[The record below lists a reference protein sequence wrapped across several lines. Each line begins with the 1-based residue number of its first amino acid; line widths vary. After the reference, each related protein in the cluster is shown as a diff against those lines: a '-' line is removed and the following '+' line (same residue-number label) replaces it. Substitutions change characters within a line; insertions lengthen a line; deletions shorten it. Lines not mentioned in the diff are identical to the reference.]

1 MRQLAPQRSQGAVDV
16 LPAGAGLSTWPVFAC
31 RSRLTGRHRREVHYL
46 QNPLL
51 PADSADHVPLPILF
65 RSDDP
70 MSRPPDPDDTRSKA
84 RQILNRFRL
93 RAGEVLTDVPMVEDL
108 LERADAR
115 SIRSAVLRE
124 SLAPLHRLI
133 RSYVR
138 GSYRD
143 ADAGDVAWALAAV
156 MYVASPVDAIPDY
169 LPGGLRDDEKVA
181 AWVLRRVDPAIR
193 AYESWEASIGES
205 THELNA
211 KQNADTETYTAAL
224 EKIPGLTPAEAKANL
239 AANREKWLAKF
250 EPSDGDPSEPVGPAP
265 LTVPSSTGQALDV
278 VVLDRVDSSL
288 FNRLAPEARRGL
300 PPIAANPVL
309 LGAAQLHAAAQIEGA
324 LQAGQ
329 VVRVFGSK
337 EILDGLAAGA
347 LEMVPAKSGGSLG
360 VVRGVGST
368 GFAGQLRFAGKPETQ
383 SVPNP
388 NPALAGFQL
397 ASAVTLQY
405 YLARIDRQLGEID
418 KEIRGTRQDIRDER
432 YGRIEAARKQCEL
445 AERILAGAT
454 GLGNHDARRLDL
466 AAHDLDQT
474 YEALEAS
481 VKSFCQRVEE
491 TDFDTVSKSDLDA
504 LLKDG
509 AGVAL
514 TDTQLLLYAA
524 VVRHRIGGVQAY
536 LLSND
541 GEHRSKIAHEDLDA
555 IHQAMVAFLTRAQA
569 ALRKLNFPKRA
580 LDDRFRKLGGPERSL
595 DEYSARSKG
604 MRELLSSPQHL
615 LPAYTP
621 QEPFVMDL
629 RLDEDQSL
637 EVEWAHVRRSEPTV
651 G

>member
-1 MRQLAPQRSQGAVDV
+1 MTRARGLAAPPPPYGRRLRCDTTPHHDISIRQTQPSTTTDAKWGHFKPSRRGQRKPSF
-16 LPAGAGLSTWPVFAC
+16 S
-31 RSRLTGRHRREVHYL
+31 
-46 QNPLL
+46 
-51 PADSADHVPLPILF
+51 
-65 RSDDP
+65 
-70 MSRPPDPDDTRSKA
+70 DDTRSKA
-84 RQILNRFRL
+84 NRILNRL
-93 RAGEVLTDVPMVEDL
+93 QKRAGKVLTDVPLVEDL
-108 LERADAR
+108 LDRAEAR
-115 SIRSAVLRE
+115 STKSAVLRE
-124 SLAPLHRLI
+124 SLAPLRRLI

-143 ADAGDVAWALAAV
+143 VDPGEVAWALAAV
-156 MYVASPVDAIPDY
+156 MYVASPLDAIPDC
-169 LPGGLRDDEKVA
+169 LRGGLRDDEKVA

-193 AYESWEASIGES
+193 AYEAWEASIGES
-205 THELNA
+205 TTDL
-211 KQNADTETYTAAL
+211 
-224 EKIPGLTPAEAKANL
+224 
-239 AANREKWLAKF
+239 
-250 EPSDGDPSEPVGPAP
+250 VPAP
-265 LTVPSSTGQALDV
+265 FVAPSSSAPALDV
-278 VVLDRVDSSL
+278 VVLDRADSSL
-288 FNRLAPEARRGL
+288 FNRLAPEERQGL
-300 PPIAANPVL
+300 PSIAANPAL
-309 LGAAQLHAAAQIEGA
+309 LAAAQLHAAAQIQGA

-360 VVRGVGST
+360 VVREVGST
-368 GFAGQLRFAGKPETQ
+368 NFAGQLRFAGKPETQ

-388 NPALAGFQL
+388 NPALAGFQF

-418 KEIRGTRQDIRDER
+418 KEIRGARQDIRDER

-454 GLGNHDARRLDL
+454 ALGNHDARRLDL

-474 YEALEAS
+474 YETLAAS

-524 VVRHRIGGVQAY
+524 VVRHRIGGVQAF

-541 GEHRSKIAHEDLDA
+541 GEHRSKIAQEDLDA
-555 IHQAMVAFLTRAQA
+555 IHQEMVAFLTRAQA
-569 ALRKLNFPKRA
+569 ALRKLNLPKRA
-580 LDDRFRKLGGPERSL
+580 LDDRFRKLGGPEKSL
-595 DEYSARSKG
+595 DEYSARSRG
-604 MRELLSSPQHL
+604 VRELLSSPQHV

-629 RLDEDQSL
+629 RLGEDQRL
-637 EVEWAHVRRSEPTV
+637 ETEWAYVRRSEPAV

>member
-1 MRQLAPQRSQGAVDV
+1 MSQ
-16 LPAGAGLSTWPVFAC
+16 
-31 RSRLTGRHRREVHYL
+31 
-46 QNPLL
+46 
-51 PADSADHVPLPILF
+51 
-65 RSDDP
+65 
-70 MSRPPDPDDTRSKA
+70 PPDPDDTRSKA
-84 RQILNRFRL
+84 SRILNRFQK
-93 RAGEVLTDVPMVEDL
+93 RAGKVLTDVPLVEDL
-108 LERADAR
+108 LDRADAR
-115 SIRSAVLRE
+115 STKSAVLRE
-124 SLAPLHRLI
+124 SLAPLRRLI

-143 ADAGDVAWALAAV
+143 VDAGEVAWALAAV
-156 MYVASPVDAIPDY
+156 MYVASPLDAIPDY
-169 LPGGLRDDEKVA
+169 LRGGLRDDEKVA

-193 AYESWEASIGES
+193 AYEAWEASIGES
-205 THELNA
+205 TTDL
-211 KQNADTETYTAAL
+211 
-224 EKIPGLTPAEAKANL
+224 
-239 AANREKWLAKF
+239 
-250 EPSDGDPSEPVGPAP
+250 VPAP
-265 LTVPSSTGQALDV
+265 FVAPSSSARALDV
-278 VVLDRVDSSL
+278 VVLDRADSSL
-288 FNRLAPEARRGL
+288 FNRLAPDERRGL
-300 PPIAANPVL
+300 PSIAANPAL
-309 LGAAQLHAAAQIEGA
+309 LGAAQLHAAAQIQGA

-337 EILDGLAAGA
+337 EILNGLAAGA

-360 VVRGVGST
+360 VVREVGST
-368 GFAGQLRFAGKPETQ
+368 DFAGQLRFAGKPETQ

-388 NPALAGFQL
+388 NPALAGFQF

-418 KEIRGTRQDIRDER
+418 KEIRGARQDIRDER

-524 VVRHRIGGVQAY
+524 VVRHRIGGVQAF

-541 GEHRSKIAHEDLDA
+541 GEHRSKIAQEDLDT
-555 IHQAMVAFLTRAQA
+555 IHQEMVAFLTRAQA
-569 ALRKLNFPKRA
+569 ALRKLNLPKRA

-595 DEYSARSKG
+595 DEYSARSRG
-604 MRELLSSPQHL
+604 VRELLSSPQHV

-629 RLDEDQSL
+629 RLGEDQRL
-637 EVEWAHVRRSEPTV
+637 ETEWAYVRRSEPAV

>member
-1 MRQLAPQRSQGAVDV
+1 MSQ
-16 LPAGAGLSTWPVFAC
+16 
-31 RSRLTGRHRREVHYL
+31 
-46 QNPLL
+46 
-51 PADSADHVPLPILF
+51 
-65 RSDDP
+65 
-70 MSRPPDPDDTRSKA
+70 PPDPDDTRSKA
-84 RQILNRFRL
+84 RAILNGFRL
-93 RAGEVLTDVPMVEDL
+93 RAGEVLTDVPLVEDL

-115 SIRSAVLRE
+115 SKKSTVLSA
-124 SLAPLHRLI
+124 SLAPLRRLI

-156 MYVASPVDAIPDY
+156 MYVASPLDAIPDY

-193 AYESWEASIGES
+193 AYEAWEASIGES
-205 THELNA
+205 TTDL
-211 KQNADTETYTAAL
+211 
-224 EKIPGLTPAEAKANL
+224 
-239 AANREKWLAKF
+239 
-250 EPSDGDPSEPVGPAP
+250 VPAP
-265 LTVPSSTGQALDV
+265 FVAPSSSAQALDV

-288 FNRLAPEARRGL
+288 LNRLEPGERRTL
-300 PPIAANPVL
+300 PSIAANPAL
-309 LGAAQLHAAAQIEGA
+309 LGAAQIHAAAQIQGA
-324 LQAGQ
+324 LQAGH
-329 VVRVFGSK
+329 VVRVVGPPDVLK
-337 EILDGLAAGA
+337 DLASGA

-360 VVRGVGST
+360 VVREVGST
-368 GFAGQLRFAGKPETQ
+368 DFAGQLRFAGKPETQ

-388 NPALAGFQL
+388 NAALAGFQF

-445 AERILAGAT
+445 AERILAGAS
-454 GLGNHDARRLDL
+454 GLGNHDALRLDL

-481 VKSFCQRVEE
+481 VKSFCERIEA
-491 TDFDTVSKSDLDA
+491 TDFDNVSKSDLDA

-509 AGVAL
+509 TGVAL

-524 VVRHRIGGVQAY
+524 VVRHRIGGVQAF
-536 LLSND
+536 LLSNE
-541 GEHRSKIAHEDLDA
+541 GEHRSQIAHEDLDA
-555 IHQAMVAFLTRAQA
+555 IHQEMVAFLVRAQA
-569 ALRKLNFPKRA
+569 ALRKLNVPKRA
-580 LDDRFRKLGGPERSL
+580 LDDRFRKLGGPEKSL
-595 DEYSARSKG
+595 REYSARSQRV
-604 MRELLSSPQHL
+604 RELLASPQHV

-621 QEPFVMDL
+621 QEPFIMDL
-629 RLDEDQSL
+629 RLSADQRL
-637 EVEWAHVRRSEPTV
+637 EAEWAYVRRSEPAV

>member
-1 MRQLAPQRSQGAVDV
+1 
-16 LPAGAGLSTWPVFAC
+16 
-31 RSRLTGRHRREVHYL
+31 
-46 QNPLL
+46 
-51 PADSADHVPLPILF
+51 
-65 RSDDP
+65 
-70 MSRPPDPDDTRSKA
+70 
-84 RQILNRFRL
+84 
-93 RAGEVLTDVPMVEDL
+93 
-108 LERADAR
+108 
-115 SIRSAVLRE
+115 
-124 SLAPLHRLI
+124 
-133 RSYVR
+133 
-138 GSYRD
+138 
-143 ADAGDVAWALAAV
+143 
-156 MYVASPVDAIPDY
+156 
-169 LPGGLRDDEKVA
+169 
-181 AWVLRRVDPAIR
+181 
-193 AYESWEASIGES
+193 
-205 THELNA
+205 
-211 KQNADTETYTAAL
+211 
-224 EKIPGLTPAEAKANL
+224 
-239 AANREKWLAKF
+239 
-250 EPSDGDPSEPVGPAP
+250 
-265 LTVPSSTGQALDV
+265 
-278 VVLDRVDSSL
+278 
-288 FNRLAPEARRGL
+288 
-300 PPIAANPVL
+300 
-309 LGAAQLHAAAQIEGA
+309 
-324 LQAGQ
+324 

-347 LEMVPAKSGGSLG
+347 LEMVPARSAGSLG
-360 VVRGVGST
+360 VVREVGSKH
-368 GFAGQLRFAGKPETQ
+368 FAGQLRFAGKPQTQ

-405 YLARIDRQLGEID
+405 YLARIDRQLGAID

-524 VVRHRIGGVQAY
+524 VVRHRIGGVQAF

-541 GEHRSKIAHEDLDA
+541 GEHRSKIAHDDLDA
-555 IHQAMVAFLTRAQA
+555 IHQEMVAFLTRAQA
-569 ALRKLNFPKRA
+569 ALRKLNLPKRA

-595 DEYSARSKG
+595 DEYSARSIG
-604 MRELLSSPQHL
+604 VRELLSSPQHV

-629 RLDEDQSL
+629 RLGEDQRL
-637 EVEWAHVRRSEPTV
+637 EAEWAYVRRSDSAA

>member
-1 MRQLAPQRSQGAVDV
+1 MSQ
-16 LPAGAGLSTWPVFAC
+16 
-31 RSRLTGRHRREVHYL
+31 
-46 QNPLL
+46 
-51 PADSADHVPLPILF
+51 
-65 RSDDP
+65 
-70 MSRPPDPDDTRSKA
+70 PPDPTDTRSKA
-84 RQILNRFRL
+84 REILNRFRL
-93 RAGEVLTDVPMVEDL
+93 RAGEVLTDVPLVEDF

-115 SIRSAVLRE
+115 SKKSAVLRE
-124 SLAPLHRLI
+124 SLAPLRRLI

-143 ADAGDVAWALAAV
+143 ADAADVAWAMAAV
-156 MYVASPVDAIPDY
+156 MYVASPFDAIPDY

-193 AYESWEASIGES
+193 AYEAWEASIGES
-205 THELNA
+205 TTDL
-211 KQNADTETYTAAL
+211 
-224 EKIPGLTPAEAKANL
+224 
-239 AANREKWLAKF
+239 
-250 EPSDGDPSEPVGPAP
+250 VPAP
-265 LTVPSSTGQALDV
+265 FVAPSSTGALDV

-288 FNRLAPEARRGL
+288 FSRLEPEERRGL
-300 PPIAANPVL
+300 PSIAANPAL
-309 LGAAQLHAAAQIEGA
+309 LGAAQLHAAAQIQGA
-324 LQAGQ
+324 LAAGQ
-329 VVRVFGSK
+329 VVRVFGPP
-337 EILDGLAAGA
+337 GLLEGIAAKT
-347 LEMVPAKSGGSLG
+347 LEMVPSSGGNLG
-360 VVRGVGST
+360 AVREIGGT
-368 GFAGQLRFAGKPETQ
+368 GFVGQLRFGDLETQ
-383 SVPNP
+383 SVPKL
-388 NPALAGFQL
+388 NPALAGFQF

-445 AERILAGAT
+445 AERILARAT

-481 VKSFCQRVEE
+481 VKSFCERVEE
-491 TDFDTVSKSDLDA
+491 TDFDTVSKSDLDV

-524 VVRHRIGGVQAY
+524 VVRHRIGGVQAF

-555 IHQAMVAFLTRAQA
+555 IHQEMVAFLTRAQA
-569 ALRKLNFPKRA
+569 ALRNLNLPKRA

-595 DEYSARSKG
+595 DKYSARSRG
-604 MRELLSSPQHL
+604 VRELLSSPQHV

-629 RLDEDQSL
+629 RLGEDQRL
-637 EVEWAHVRRSEPTV
+637 EAEWAYVRRSEPAV

>member
-1 MRQLAPQRSQGAVDV
+1 MSQ
-16 LPAGAGLSTWPVFAC
+16 
-31 RSRLTGRHRREVHYL
+31 
-46 QNPLL
+46 
-51 PADSADHVPLPILF
+51 
-65 RSDDP
+65 
-70 MSRPPDPDDTRSKA
+70 PPDPDDTRSKA
-84 RQILNRFRL
+84 REILNRFRL
-93 RAGEVLTDVPMVEDL
+93 RAAEVLTDVPRVENL

-115 SIRSAVLRE
+115 SKKSAALRD
-124 SLAPLHRLI
+124 SMAPLHRLV

-143 ADAGDVAWALAAV
+143 AEAGDVAWALAAV
-156 MYVASPVDAIPDY
+156 MYVAAPLDAIPDY

-181 AWVLRRVDPAIR
+181 AWVLRRVGPAIR
-193 AYESWEASIGES
+193 AYEAWEASIGES
-205 THELNA
+205 TGDLKA
-211 KQNADTETYTAAL
+211 KQNADAKTDMAATK
-224 EKIPGLTPAEAKANL
+224 KIPDPTPPEARANL
-239 AANREKWLAKF
+239 AANQERFVNKF
-250 EPSDGDPSEPVGPAP
+250 EPSEALGPAP
-265 LTVPSSTGQALDV
+265 FVAPSSSGRALDV
-278 VVLDRVDSSL
+278 VVLDRSDSSL
-288 FNRLAPEARRGL
+288 FNHLAPEERRAL
-300 PPIAANPVL
+300 PPIVANSAL
-309 LGAAQLHAAAQIEGA
+309 LGAAQLHAGAEIQGA

-360 VVRGVGST
+360 VVREVGST
-368 GFAGQLRFAGKPETQ
+368 DFAGQLRFAGNPETQ
-383 SVPNP
+383 SVPSP
-388 NPALAGFQL
+388 NPALAGFQF

-481 VKSFCQRVEE
+481 VRSFCERVEE

-514 TDTQLLLYAA
+514 TDIQLLLYAA
-524 VVRHRIGGVQAY
+524 VVRHRIGGVQTF

-541 GEHRSKIAHEDLDA
+541 GEHRSKIAYEDLNA
-555 IHQAMVAFLTRAQA
+555 IHQEMVAFLTRAQA
-569 ALRKLNFPKRA
+569 ALRKLNLPKRA
-580 LDDRFRKLGGPERSL
+580 LDTRFRKLGGPERSL

-604 MRELLSSPQHL
+604 VRELLTSPQHV

-621 QEPFVMDL
+621 QEPFVLDL
-629 RLDEDQSL
+629 RLGEDQRL
-637 EVEWAHVRRSEPTV
+637 EAEWAYVRRSEPAV